1 MRNQTHV
8 RFDCLA
14 NCIGRQIL
22 SHWTTKEA
30 LWSFLTRQFYEILN
44 ESGNGVQYWDV
55 GEMEG
60 WKKMKPICFFFFFVS
75 LDC

>member
-1 MRNQTHV
+1 MSGMIPGTLHWQ
-8 RFDCLA
+8 
-14 NCIGRQIL
+14 QIL

-55 GEMEG
+55 GETEG
-60 WKKMKPICFFFFFVS
+60 WKKMKPICFFFLS
-75 LDC
+75 P